1 MAQSTGFQRTLS
13 LDAIA
18 PQLGRRLEDV
28 ERDLVLATLAR
39 CGGNRTWAADILGLS
54 LADLRQRLLSYEA
67 GDSGTLNPGSPTRSD
82 RYRAILEA
90 YDPGVGL
97 PS

>member
-1 MAQSTGFQRTLS
+1 M
-13 LDAIA
+13 
-18 PQLGRRLEDV
+18 
-28 ERDLVLATLAR
+28 ERDLVMATLAR
-39 CGGNRTWAADILGLS
+39 CGGNRTWAADILGLN
-54 LADLRQRLLSYEA
+54 LAELRQRLLSYEVVE
-67 GDSGTLNPGSPTRSD
+67 GEIGTPQPASRTD